1 VSLCLLHIFEP
12 TSICRSSFISAHVA
26 QGATISIRWTLAARS
41 APIVKIA
48 RTSHVGRSRVK
59 RQSLNWIN
67 GMQECVHRS
76 ESLSSFFL
84 TTEHGR
90 ESQACVVV
98 RGLVILSLQSSW
110 LADAGILVG
119 ANLFEHLHHCEW
131 SLCHG
136 KGDPGFG

>member
-1 VSLCLLHIFEP
+1 
-12 TSICRSSFISAHVA
+12 
-26 QGATISIRWTLAARS
+26 
-41 APIVKIA
+41 
-48 RTSHVGRSRVK
+48 
-59 RQSLNWIN
+59 
-67 GMQECVHRS
+67 MQECVHHS
-76 ESLSSFFL
+76 ESLSSFL